1 MKVTITQSVINKAQ
15 PKSKPY
21 EIRDTK
27 LVGFIVR
34 VQPTGKMTYYCEY
47 RRGGR
52 VKIGPE
58 NAYSVKSARAL
69 ARQILAD
76 FHQGGESA
84 IIAKKTKEIATYR
97 DFLEQHY
104 FQWVEANHSASDAT
118 KRCLLSDCAPF
129 LKKTLNDI
137 TPQSVEKW
145 RIGRVASGLSPHTA
159 NRSYATLRASLSKA
173 EEWGFISEHP
183 LRKMKLLKTD
193 SNLKVRYL
201 SIGEEQRLRV
211 ALDQREATMRANR
224 VSGNRW
230 REQRNIS
237 QMLDLKAVP
246 FCDHLKPMVLLSIN
260 TGLRKGELFSLKW
273 SNINFDLKQLT
284 IEGTNAKSRK
294 TRHIPLNDE
303 ALTVVNLWKSQTRQ
317 KSPLIFANPKGL
329 PFTNIKRS
337 WKAILNVAQINDFR
351 WHDLRHHFASR
362 LAMEGVDLNTI
373 RELLGHSSYEM
384 TLRYAHLS
392 AGHKAEAVN
401 RLIKTSDN
409 QLNNNKNIENKKIL
423 D

>member
-1 MKVTITQSVINKAQ
+1 MKVTITQAVIDKAQ
-15 PKSKPY
+15 TRSKPY
-21 EIRDTK
+21 EIRDKK
-27 LVGFIVR
+27 LVGFLIR

-58 NAYSVKSARAL
+58 SAYSVKSARVL
-69 ARQILAD
+69 ARQIIAE
-76 FHQGGESA
+76 FHQGGEPA
-84 IIAKKTKEIATYR
+84 ITAKKAKDIATYQ
-97 DFLEQHY
+97 DFLEEHY
-104 FQWVEANHSASDAT
+104 FKWVEANHNASGAT

-129 LKKTLNDI
+129 LKKKLDDI

-173 EEWGFISEHP
+173 EEWGIIAEHP

-201 SIGEEQRLRV
+201 SNEEEKRLRE
-211 ALDQREATMRANR
+211 ALGQREAVMRSQR
-224 VSGNRW
+224 HSGNLW
-230 REQRNIS
+230 REQRHIRP
-237 QMLDLKAVP
+237 MVDLETVP
-246 FCDHLKPMVLLSIN
+246 FCDHLKPMVLISIN
-260 TGLRKGELFSLKW
+260 TGLRRGELFSLEWK
-273 SNINFDLKQLT
+273 NINFDLRQLT
-284 IEGTNAKSRK
+284 VEGTNGKSRK
-294 TRHIPLNDE
+294 SRHVPLNEE
-303 ALTVVNLWKSQTRQ
+303 AYFIISAWQSQKRPYSNFVFPNQNGQRFKDIKTSWKSVL
-317 KSPLIFANPKGL
+317 S
-329 PFTNIKRS
+329 S
-337 WKAILNVAQINDFR
+337 AQIKDFR

-392 AGHKAEAVN
+392 AGHKAEAVK
-401 RLIKTSDN
+401 RLIKKADKE
-409 QLNNNKNIENKKIL
+409 LKNI
-423 D
+423 